1 MWYKVSKIILADIQ
15 GAITKLQES
24 GISQGVID
32 FINSFPD
39 DQTKGRLIGALNRN
53 PSLTID
59 DLRTQI
65 LEKRQYQPTDFEK
78 IAVSNFET
86 EDFKRWMLFVFKNK
100 RTTSDDNGRSFRYDI
115 QNMEE
120 FISDSEHIEDFYIAY
135 KRDNPSYQLGNLSW
149 EEAKIASDDWHEASF
164 KKGTGK
170 FYEPYERDEEG
181 NLIDRR
187 IVKIYP
193 DGWKMVKV
201 ISENDLEVEHQLMHH
216 CVNTYD
222 YKVRNG
228 ISKIYSLRD
237 QNNKPHV
244 TIEVSSDGTVK
255 QIKGYNNAKVEDEE
269 LVKKI
274 KEFFDEEDSIDRTA
288 GGEKLRDYY
297 LNQYE
302 IYWGTY
308 PDELKSSISE
318 SIYLSLIHI

>member
-1 MWYKVSKIILADIQ
+1 S
-15 GAITKLQES
+15 
-24 GISQGVID
+24 
-32 FINSFPD
+32 
-39 DQTKGRLIGALNRN
+39 
-53 PSLTID
+53 
-59 DLRTQI
+59 
-65 LEKRQYQPTDFEK
+65 
-78 IAVSNFET
+78 
-86 EDFKRWMLFVFKNK
+86 
-100 RTTSDDNGRSFRYDI
+100 
-115 QNMEE
+115 
-120 FISDSEHIEDFYIAY
+120 AY

-149 EEAKIASDDWHEASF
+149 EEAKKASDDWHEASF

-181 NLIDRR
+181 NLVDSR

-244 TIEVSSDGTVK
+244 TIEVSSDDTVK
-255 QIKGYNNAKVEDEE
+255 QIKGYNNAKVEDED
-269 LVKKI
+269 LVEKI

-302 IYWGTY
+302 IYWDTY
-308 PDELKSSISE
+308 PSELGSSISE
-318 SIYLSLIHI
+318 SIYGPYISEDELEVGDEDFSRFGLGSGFDRKEFEEEWFRTSDIRDITKITLEKIKEGIDRGKDYSNYLEDYSNILLEAAVE